1 MNKKQLAIFLSKLK
15 KVEKPKVELEQ
26 YSTDE
31 EIVAHILWHA
41 FLHEDI
47 EEKVI
52 ADFGCGNGIFGIGCL
67 ALNAKKV
74 YFVDKDEESIEI
86 AKANCGFNNVEFL
99 NIDISEF
106 KEKVDLVIQ
115 NPPFGVQNRKADKPF
130 LEKAMQ
136 VADKIYT
143 IHKIESKGFINVL
156 CEENGFLVNGII
168 GFDFPIKKSME
179 FHKKKEHKVRVGC
192 WILEK
197 RKL

>member
-15 KVEKPKVELEQ
+15 KFENPKVDLEQ
-26 YSTDE
+26 YYTNE
-31 EIVAHILWHA
+31 EIAAEILWYA
-41 FLHEDI
+41 FLHGDI
-47 EEKVI
+47 SDKVI

-67 ALNAKKV
+67 KLGAEKV
-74 YFVDKDEESIEI
+74 FFVDKDEEVIGI
-86 AKANCGFNNVEFL
+86 AKDNTEFDNVEFL
-99 NIDISEF
+99 NIDVSDF
-106 KEKVDLVIQ
+106 KEKVDLVIE

-143 IHKIESKGFINVL
+143 VHKIESKKFINAL
-156 CEENGFLVNGII
+156 CKENGFVVKDII
-168 GFDFPIKKSME
+168 EFYFPIKKTMK